1 MDKIEEQ
8 VFSEIDLVEQANEI
22 DYSLYG
28 DIENALLSCSQEEN
42 IIDFDPQVLKEISN
56 LNEDIVPASPFSDN
70 SASVDQSFDEDEDLV
85 LALDKLVEDIDDH
98 STVDREQKTN
108 TKSRRR
114 HLTSHKQMYSPR
126 QNFVLRRL
134 QQAKLRQLKRMK
146 CNLNCN
152 K

>member
-98 STVDREQKTN
+98 STVDREQK
-108 TKSRRR
+108 
-114 HLTSHKQMYSPR
+114 
-126 QNFVLRRL
+126 
-134 QQAKLRQLKRMK
+134 
-146 CNLNCN
+146 N
-152 K
+152 KY